1 MDFADRRGVAISA
14 RRVSFALDLL
24 AAIAA
29 VAGARRLIECG
40 AMSHGIA
47 WDDKR
52 ERLVLLVNLGDCVYA
67 HRLLPDDL
75 TSDPVVTATDLIAKA
90 KPELAKSDTDLI

>member
-1 MDFADRRGVAISA
+1 MAEKEIILIQTSRQTEVTKYLVNLFRE
-14 RRVSFALDLL
+14 LE
-24 AAIAA
+24 
-29 VAGARRLIECG
+29 RLHPTKCG

-52 ERLVLLVNLGDCVYA
+52 ERLVLLLNLGDCVYA

-90 KPELAKSDTDLI
+90 KPDLPKTTPT